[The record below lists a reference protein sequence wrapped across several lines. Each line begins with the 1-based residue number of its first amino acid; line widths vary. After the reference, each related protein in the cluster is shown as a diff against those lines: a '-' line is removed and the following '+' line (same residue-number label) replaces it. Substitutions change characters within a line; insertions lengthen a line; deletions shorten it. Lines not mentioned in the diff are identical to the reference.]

1 MRKETVLTIAA
12 VAVSVGAL
20 SVAALRMMSNN
31 EKSAGKDKS
40 LPTEPANKPI
50 PTSQNSFPTFRYLPK
65 TPQNPI
71 RPAMDP
77 HALCF

>member
-20 SVAALRMMSNN
+20 CVAALRMISNN

-40 LPTEPANKPI
+40 LPTEPENKTI
-50 PTSQNSFPTFRYLPK
+50 PTSQNNFSTLIYLPPRK
-65 TPQNPI
+65 HPV
-71 RPAMDP
+71 RPEMD
-77 HALCF
+77 HQALCL